1 MIAYRFGCLKETLMK
16 RRFVC
21 FLAILFFL
29 ADLASGQLP
38 DLIPREVFIKPQKLK
53 TNPQLD
59 PDGRRLAYIGFTDKG
74 VPNVFIRTLGKADD
88 IQVTF
93 DERQGIFEYA
103 WAFDNQH
110 ILYLQDSD
118 GDENF
123 HLYSVDLNTQVVRDL
138 TPFKGMKAQNLLTG
152 VKRPREVLIGI
163 NLRDRRIFD
172 MYRID
177 LKTGAVTLDTQNPGD
192 VRWWLPDWDLVIR
205 AAVSISPEDS
215 SMELRTR
222 PSPDQPWKPIITW
235 PFGESG
241 VVEGYG
247 SELAIAFTPDGKGL
261 YVQSA
266 LRSNTTQ
273 LLKVDA
279 ETGKELEVIAHD
291 PKSNLWNVMSM
302 TLYDFAQVLFHPETG
317 KVQAV
322 AFNYLIPEWKVLDP
336 GIQKD
341 FEALEK
347 MKLGVIQVLSR
358 TPDDRKWIVQ
368 FISDVR
374 LPLYYLYDRDTR
386 VARPLFEGLS
396 AFDKYR
402 FSPLQPVV
410 IKARDGMDIPCYVT
424 LPQGVPPKNL
434 PLILFVHGGPW
445 ARDDWG
451 FNQGVQWMANRGY
464 AVLQVNFRGST
475 GYGKKYLNAGNGQ
488 WGVGSMQHDLT
499 DAVKEMVRRGIA
511 DPKRVAVM
519 GGSYGGYATLAGI
532 TFTPELYAC
541 AVDMSGLA
549 NLKTSFETFPSF
561 WLPIKKRWIRRVGD
575 VEHDD
580 ELNRRISPFFHV
592 DNIRVP
598 LLIAHGQND
607 PRVKISEPEQ
617 IVKAMRAKNIPV
629 TFVVYPDEGHGLG
642 RPENQLDLFGR
653 VEEFLGKNLGA
664 RFEPWTKVEGSSAE
678 LR

>member
-1 MIAYRFGCLKETLMK
+1 MIDCRFGRLKETYMK
-16 RRFVC
+16 GRLAR
-21 FLAILFFL
+21 FLAALFFL
-29 ADLASGQLP
+29 VDVAGAQLP
-38 DLIPREVFIKPQKLK
+38 DLIPREAFIKPHQLKL
-53 TNPQLD
+53 NPQLS
-59 PDGRRLAYIGFTDKG
+59 PEGKRLAYIGITEKG
-74 VPNVFIRTLGKADD
+74 VHNIFVRTLGKTDD
-88 IQVTF
+88 QQVTF
-93 DERQGIFEYA
+93 DERQGIYEYA
-103 WAFDNQH
+103 WAYDNQH
-110 ILYLQDSD
+110 LLYLQDSD

-123 HLYSVDLNTQVVRDL
+123 HLYSVDLASQVVRDL
-138 TPFKGMKAQNLLTG
+138 TPFKGIKAQNLLTG
-152 VKRPREVLIGI
+152 ARRPGEVLIGI
-163 NLRDRRIFD
+163 NLRDRTIFD

-177 LKTGAVTLDTQNPGD
+177 LLTGALTLETQNPGD

-205 AAVSISPEDS
+205 TAVSISPEDS

-222 PSPDQPWKPIITW
+222 SSPGEPWKAIITW

-247 SELAIAFTPDGKGL
+247 SELAIAFTPDGKCL

-266 LRSNTTQ
+266 LHSDTTQ
-273 LLKVDA
+273 LLSIDA
-279 ETGKELEVIAHD
+279 DTGKELEVIAHN

-302 TLYDFAQVLFHPETG
+302 TLYDFAQVLFHPKTG
-317 KVQAV
+317 NVQAV

-336 GIQKD
+336 GIKPD
-341 FEALEK
+341 FEALER
-347 MKLGVIQVLSR
+347 MKLGVIQVLGR

-374 LPLYYLYDRDTR
+374 PPAFYLYDRDSR
-386 VARPLFEGLS
+386 EARPLFGDQADFGKAE
-396 AFDKYR
+396 
-402 FSPLQPVV
+402 FSPMQPVV
-410 IKARDGMDIPCYVT
+410 AKARDGADIPCYLT
-424 LPQGVPPKNL
+424 LPRGIPAKNL
-434 PLILFVHGGPW
+434 PLVLFVHGGPW

-451 FNQGVQWMANRGY
+451 FNEGVQFLANRGY

-475 GYGKKYLNAGNGQ
+475 GYGKKYLNAGNSQ

-499 DAVKEMVRRGIA
+499 DAVKEMIRRGIA
-511 DPKRVAVM
+511 DPKRVAIM

-575 VEHDD
+575 VEHDE

-592 DNIRVP
+592 DNIRAP

-617 IVKAMRAKNIPV
+617 IVKAMRAKSIPV

-653 VEEFLGKNLGA
+653 IEEFLGKNLSV
-664 RFEPWTKVEGSSAE
+664 RFEPWKKVEGSSAE